1 MTCGL
6 QPHHLR
12 LTASPV
18 YSYMYISNS
27 RDMAIPVKRV
37 RLNPSTGQLEE
48 APARPLF
55 LKGPIPLDWL
65 SQAAQMPGKALA
77 LGLALWWLHGMSKGA
92 PFKLSKKATDLFDI
106 SRDAGY
112 DALRR
117 LESAGLISV
126 IRARGQRPTV
136 KVLISKP
143 AQPPIR
149 APNPKLECPQDDGLS
164 VKKSKPLRA
173 SLYSDVTQRQSS
185 FF

>member
-27 RDMAIPVKRV
+27 SDMAIPVKRV
-37 RLNPSTGQLEE
+37 RLNLSTGAFEE
-48 APARPLF
+48 APAPRLF

-65 SQAAQMPGKALA
+65 STAAHMPGKALA

-92 PFKLSKKATDLFDI
+92 PVKLSKKATDLFDI

-117 LESAGLISV
+117 LESADLITV
-126 IRARGQRPTV
+126 IRAPGRRPTV

-143 AQPPIR
+143 
-149 APNPKLECPQDDGLS
+149 LVEG
-164 VKKSKPLRA
+164 
-173 SLYSDVTQRQSS
+173 TQTAD
-185 FF
+185 